1 MSTPKEHKIALLG
14 LGYVGLPLAVAF
26 AEHYDVLGF
35 DTNAQKAHRI
45 ASGIDPTNE
54 LEEEQLSHAFKEI
67 KGDVRN

>member
-1 MSTPKEHKIALLG
+1 MSQPKNIRLPYIG
-14 LGYVGLPLAVAF
+14 LGYEGPPLAVAL